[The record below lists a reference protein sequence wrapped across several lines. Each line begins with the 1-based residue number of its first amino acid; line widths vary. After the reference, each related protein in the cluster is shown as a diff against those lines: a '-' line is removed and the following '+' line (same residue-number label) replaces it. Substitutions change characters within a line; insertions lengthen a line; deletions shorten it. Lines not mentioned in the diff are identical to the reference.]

1 MIADNLT
8 EEKLLKALRS
18 SVEALDNYRKGQ
30 YRLAIGNIDHTEE
43 ALEAA
48 KWIMINHV
56 IDVEGKF

>member
-8 EEKLLKALRS
+8 EEKLLKALS
-18 SVEALDNYRKGQ
+18 NNKESLDNYYNED
-30 YRLAIGNIDHTEE
+30 YRLAIGDIDR
-43 ALEAA
+43 AQADLEAA